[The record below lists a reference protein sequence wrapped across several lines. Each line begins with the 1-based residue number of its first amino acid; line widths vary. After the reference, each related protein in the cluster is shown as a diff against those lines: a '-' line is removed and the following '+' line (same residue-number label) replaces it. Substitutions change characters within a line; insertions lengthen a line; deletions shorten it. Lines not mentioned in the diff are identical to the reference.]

1 MSDIFASYRPPF
13 FLFNAHLETI
23 YPALFRRVSVKTYTR
38 ERIDTP
44 DNDFLDLDWLT
55 QGANQLVIIQHG
67 LEGNSYRAY
76 IKGMAKTFYEAGYD
90 VLAWNYR
97 GCSQEMNK
105 QLRFY
110 HSGAT
115 DDLGV
120 VIDYAKQKGYTD
132 INLVGFSLGGN
143 ITLKYLGE
151 MKDSSAIKRAVVF
164 SVPVHLEGSC
174 RKISEPSNRIYAKRF
189 LDSLKLK
196 ILAKSKLMSGLD
208 ISKLHKIKS
217 LIEFDD
223 AYTSKLHGYQDAIDY
238 YTKCSSLYFIKD
250 IAVPTLIVNTLND
263 PFLSKECFPSSEFRG
278 HQFVKFE
285 IPERG
290 GHVGFAQINKN
301 GVYWSEQRALHWINN
316 NPSPAERI

>member
-38 ERIDTP
+38 ERLDTP

-55 QGANQLVIIQHG
+55 QDARKLVIIQHG
-67 LEGNSYRAY
+67 LEGNSSRAY

-97 GCSQEMNK
+97 GCSEEMNK

-115 DDLGV
+115 DDLKV
-120 VIDYAKQKGYTD
+120 VIEHAKNKGYTE

-151 MKDSSAIKRAVVF
+151 TKKNSAINRAVVF
-164 SVPVHLEGSC
+164 SVPVHLQGSC
-174 RKISEPSNRIYAKRF
+174 KKISHPSNRIYAKRF

-196 ILAKSKLMSGLD
+196 ILTKSKLMSGLD
-208 ISKLHKIKS
+208 TTNLHKIKS

-223 AYTSKLHGYQDAIDY
+223 LYTSKLHGYKDAIDY
-238 YTKCSSLYFIKD
+238 YTKCSSIYFIEE
-250 IAVPTLIVNTLND
+250 IATPTLVVNTLND
-263 PFLSKECFPSSEFRG
+263 PFLSEECFPSS
-278 HQFVKFE
+278 QFKDHPFVRFE

-290 GHVGFAQINKN
+290 GHVGFAQINRN
-301 GVYWSEQRALHWINN
+301 GVYWSEQRALHWIEK
-316 NPSPAERI
+316 NPASIQRI